1 VIVKGTV
8 DQYVPA
14 AQNCKAFSAGGKTFA
29 AA

>member
-14 AQNCKAFSAGGKTFA
+14 A
-29 AA
+29 